1 MLLGLTGGIATGK
14 STFRRLLTDRMPFTV
29 FDADACVHELL
40 ASDAGVITAVRQAFQ
55 FPVGSPLDRTT
66 LRQIVFTAPEERRR
80 LEQIV
85 HPVVRSRWQQVRSAC
100 ATDGRNFLADIPL
113 LFETGAEAAFD
124 ATILVA
130 ASPETQRRRL
140 ADRGLAPGLIEGM
153 LASQWT
159 IGQKVPLADHVIWND
174 GSLAELEQQS
184 SLLLAQLFPRAA

>member
-1 MLLGLTGGIATGK
+1 
-14 STFRRLLTDRMPFTV
+14 MPFTV

-40 ASDAGVITAVRQAFQ
+40 ASDAEVITAVRQAFLL
-55 FPVGSPLDRTT
+55 PTASPLDRTT

-85 HPVVRSRWQQVRSAC
+85 HPVVHSRWQQLRSAC

-140 ADRGLAPGLIEGM
+140 ADRGLPPGLIEGM

>member
-1 MLLGLTGGIATGK
+1 M
-14 STFRRLLTDRMPFTV
+14 
-29 FDADACVHELL
+29 
-40 ASDAGVITAVRQAFQ
+40 
-55 FPVGSPLDRTT
+55 
-66 LRQIVFTAPEERRR
+66 
-80 LEQIV
+80 
-85 HPVVRSRWQQVRSAC
+85 RSHWKQLRSAC
-100 ATDGRNFLADIPL
+100 ASDGRNFLADIPL

-130 ASPETQRRRL
+130 ASAETQRRRL
-140 ADRGLAPGLIEGM
+140 AARWLPPVLIEGM